1 MNSFWKGFIVALL
14 VVYVISPVDF
24 LPGPV
29 DDVLLLF
36 LMYVASRRK
45 NYIGHHDDNERI
57 EVIDVDGRE
66 L

>member
-14 VVYVISPVDF
+14 IVYVISPVDF

-29 DDVLLLF
+29 DDILLMF
-36 LMYVASRRK
+36 LMYVASRRRNPIEDHK
-45 NYIGHHDDNERI
+45 DNERI

>member
-1 MNSFWKGFIVALL
+1 MNGFWKGFIVAMLI
-14 VVYVISPVDF
+14 VYVISPVDF

-29 DDVLLLF
+29 DDILLMF
-36 LMYVASRRK
+36 LIYVGSRRTLQLK
-45 NYIGHHDDNERI
+45 DHEDNERI